1 MAALTR
7 RVQGQPPRSK
17 RPRSF
22 PKRDSGI
29 DGTIHRAVAR
39 RRLTGPR
46 PPERDR
52 GVYRG
57 GRAGQ
62 QKGGAESWA
71 RYHAWNPMRVPIRK
85 ESQVALSVLSSAILR
100 GVDPSSRSQSIRSTF
115 STFCVGDR
123 SCDCIVLVCLSLSGS
138 HRRSAAVGGSGP
150 QMRPWIERLVRASPQ
165 WPVMILP
172 TRHPARPNR
181 SGDSSWRERQW
192 EPDIADL
199 VVGRCH
205 GNGRDAESRRSRTVF
220 HAAATASCHGAAA
233 SALKIRSG

>member
-165 WPVMILP
+165 WPAHCQLKRP
-172 TRHPARPNR
+172 WYARR
-181 SGDSSWRERQW
+181 
-192 EPDIADL
+192 
-199 VVGRCH
+199 VG
-205 GNGRDAESRRSRTVF
+205 
-220 HAAATASCHGAAA
+220 GAAA
-233 SALKIRSG
+233 RVGELLCSPIMLPCSSRVGPEKGALSPLT